1 MSRRPSPAFVNP
13 YFPDI
18 NGRFHPVSD
27 DDARALLAH
36 FDLGEFV
43 SLRGITAGIENT
55 NYFLH
60 TSRGEYVL
68 TLFEVLTHAQLPFY
82 IELMYHLASRG
93 IPVPQPQTLRDG
105 TRLTTLH
112 GKPCAIVS
120 RLPGGYEPA
129 PGAAHCALAGA
140 TLARAH
146 VAACDF
152 PIQQPNLRG
161 LSWWI
166 ETAPKV
172 LPFLDPGQA
181 QLLQSELAAQQAAAA
196 TPSWRTL
203 PAGPAHCDLFRD
215 NVLFAGTFEDP
226 LMGGIIDFYFAGC
239 DTWLFDVAV
248 SVNDW
253 CIERDTGEFIPELVE
268 SWLDAYA
275 RVRPFTD
282 AEREAWPL
290 MLRAAALRFWL
301 SRLYDFSCRARPR
314 RSSRTTPD
322 ISKECCRRATA
333 RACRYCRNRYAP
345 HNWG

>member
-1 MSRRPSPAFVNP
+1 MAVFT
-13 YFPDI
+13 
-18 NGRFHPVSD
+18 PVSD
-27 DDARALLAH
+27 HDARVLLAH

-55 NYFLH
+55 NYFLY
-60 TSRGEYVL
+60 TRRGEYVL
-68 TLFEVLTHAQLPFY
+68 TLFEVLTQTQLPFY
-82 IELMYHLASRG
+82 IELMHHLADRG

-105 TRLTTLH
+105 TRLTTLR

-146 VAACDF
+146 LAARDF

-161 LSWWI
+161 LPWWI

-172 LPFLDPGQA
+172 LPFLQADQA
-181 QLLQSELAAQQAAAA
+181 QLLQSELIAQQTAAGSPTWLA
-196 TPSWRTL
+196 L
-203 PAGPAHCDLFRD
+203 PAGPTHCDLFRD
-215 NVLFAGTFEDP
+215 NVLFAGTFDAP

-253 CIERDTGEFIPELVE
+253 CIERDTGEFIPELAE
-268 SWLDAYA
+268 SWLNAYA

-282 AEREAWPL
+282 AEHAAWPL

-301 SRLYDFSCRARPR
+301 SRLYDFFLPRPAQTLTPHDPRHFEGVLQARHRPGL
-314 RSSRTTPD
+314 PVL
-322 ISKECCRRATA
+322 
-333 RACRYCRNRYAP
+333 P
-345 HNWG
+345 

>member
-1 MSRRPSPAFVNP
+1 MWSKIAAPRPCTPVRASVQPSYRRSMAVFT
-13 YFPDI
+13 
-18 NGRFHPVSD
+18 PVSD

-55 NYFLH
+55 NYFLY
-60 TSRGEYVL
+60 TTRGEYVL
-68 TLFEVLTHAQLPFY
+68 TLFEVLTQAQLPFY
-82 IELMYHLASRG
+82 IELMYHLAERG

-129 PGAAHCALAGA
+129 PGPAHCSLAGA

-146 VAACDF
+146 VAAQDF
-152 PIQQPNLRG
+152 PIHQPNLRG
-161 LSWWI
+161 LSWWL

-172 LPFLDPGQA
+172 LPFLSPAQA
-181 QLLQSELAAQQAAAA
+181 ELLTTELAAQQAAIQ
-196 TPSWRTL
+196 TPAWQALQS
-203 PAGPAHCDLFRD
+203 GPAHCDLFRD

-253 CIERDTGEFIPELVE
+253 CIERDTGEFIPELVQ
-268 SWLDAYA
+268 SWLAGYA
-275 RVRPFTD
+275 AVRPFTD
-282 AEREAWPL
+282 AEREVWPQ

-301 SRLYDFSCRARPR
+301 SRLYDFFLPRPAQTLKPHDPRHFERVLQARH
-314 RSSRTTPD
+314 RSELPVL
-322 ISKECCRRATA
+322 
-333 RACRYCRNRYAP
+333 P
-345 HNWG
+345 